1 MIFVADVIPYL
12 TPLFNKTYSHISL
25 RHIPQEE
32 LSLDYWFDFIL
43 LLLFF
48 YDATGINRQILLKPV
63 YYLNA
68 TRACQDVLLT
78 SNFCKLT
85 NDIVI
90 IYVNW
95 TLSFVGLFAEI
106 ILKDEFYI
114 SMFHWRQIWRKII
127 GAFINKN
134 WRQACIE
141 IYFIKN

>member
-1 MIFVADVIPYL
+1 MIFVAGVIPYL
-12 TPLFNKTYSHISL
+12 TPLINKTFSHISL

-32 LSLDYWFDFIL
+32 LSLDYRFDFIL
-43 LLLFF
+43 LLLF

-68 TRACQDVLLT
+68 TSAYQDVLFT

-85 NDIVI
+85 NNIVI

-95 TLSFVGLFAEI
+95 TLTFVGLFAEI

-134 WRQACIE
+134 WRQAFIE
-141 IYFIKN
+141 IYFIQN